1 MRKVPALGVMA
12 AAMIAL
18 AGCTGGG
25 GGTATPSTT
34 PTATASKTAEAKVY
48 TEDELREL
56 ISGMKDDDGNELKL
70 YSKEQVDQGGNIAN
84 LLLSTATVDPADCK
98 DIATAGLLDKVE
110 SGEVAVALSEGDQPR
125 TLSAQSGS
133 EGPDAVEVLDG
144 ISGKM
149 DQCAKFSVTAL
160 GQKYEVN
167 SEELQADTDAE
178 KTFGTL
184 STRSGENQQKLM
196 QVSAAEGRLL
206 VVATKSGANLGDP
219 DQKELEDLINDVL
232 KKADGGSGTSSP
244 TSASTSGST
253 STSTAG
259 RSASPTATST
269 ESEDAETSSA
279 SPTASR

>member
-1 MRKVPALGVMA
+1 MA

-25 GGTATPSTT
+25 GGAAS
-34 PTATASKTAEAKVY
+34 PTATQTASASASQTAEAKVY
-48 TEDELREL
+48 TEDELRDL
-56 ISGMKDDDGNELKL
+56 ISGMEDGDGNELKL

-84 LLLSTATVDPADCK
+84 LLLSTATVDPSDCK

-110 SGEVAVALSEGDQPR
+110 SGDVAVALSEGDQPR

-133 EGPDAVEVLDG
+133 EGPDAVEVLDD

-149 DQCAKFSVTAL
+149 DQCAKFTVTAL
-160 GQKYEVN
+160 GQEYEVN

-178 KTFGTL
+178 KTFATL
-184 STRSGENQQKLM
+184 STRSGEDQQKLM

-219 DQKELEDLINDVL
+219 DQKELEDLINEVL
-232 KKADGGSGTSSP
+232 EKADGGSGTSSP
-244 TSASTSGST
+244 TST
-253 STSTAG
+253 STSRSTG
-259 RSASPTATST
+259 TSSPSGSASPMATET
-269 ESEDAETSSA
+269 EDNETSSA

>member
-1 MRKVPALGVMA
+1 MA

-25 GGTATPSTT
+25 GGAASPSATQTT
-34 PTATASKTAEAKVY
+34 TASASQTAEAKVY
-48 TEDELREL
+48 TEDELRDL
-56 ISGMKDDDGNELKL
+56 ISGVKDGDGNELKL

-84 LLLSTATVDPADCK
+84 LLLSTATVDPKDCK

-110 SGEVAVALSEGDQPR
+110 SGDVAVALSEGDQPR
-125 TLSAQSGS
+125 SLSAQSGS

-160 GQKYEVN
+160 GQRYEVN

-178 KTFGTL
+178 RTFATL

-232 KKADGGSGTSSP
+232 EKADEGSGTSSP
-244 TSASTSGST
+244 TS
-253 STSTAG
+253 TSTAGSSSTSSPG

-269 ESEDAETSSA
+269 ASEAADSETSA
-279 SPTASR
+279 SPSASR

>member
-1 MRKVPALGVMA
+1 MRKVPALGLMT

-25 GGTATPSTT
+25 GSATPSATETT
-34 PTATASKTAEAKVY
+34 AGASATAEAKVY
-48 TEDELREL
+48 SEDELREL
-56 ISGMKDDDGNELKL
+56 ISGMKDEDGNELKL

-84 LLLSTATVDPADCK
+84 LLLSTATVDPEDCK
-98 DIATAGLLDKVE
+98 DIATAGLLDTVE
-110 SGEVAVALSEGDQPR
+110 SGEIAVALSEGDQPR
-125 TLSAQSGS
+125 TVSAQSGS

-149 DQCAKFSVTAL
+149 DQCATFSVTAL
-160 GQKYEVN
+160 GQTYEVN

-219 DQKELEDLINDVL
+219 DQKELEDLINEVL
-232 KKADGGSGTSSP
+232 KKADGGSATSSP
-244 TSASTSGST
+244 TSTSDSGSASTPSPSDSASPEAT
-253 STSTAG
+253 ETETVEAETP
-259 RSASPTATST
+259 SASPTAT
-269 ESEDAETSSA
+269 
-279 SPTASR
+279 P

>member
-1 MRKVPALGVMA
+1 MA

-232 KKADGGSGTSSP
+232 KTADAGSGTSSP

-269 ESEDAETSSA
+269 ESEDAETASA